1 MTAKEELP
9 TELRS
14 AVRAG
19 LELDTPLKD
28 RLAAIANRTR
38 IQHPDFAATIDRL
51 VERLRDSGA
60 VSAVPQPGDLMP
72 PFLLPDETGRLM
84 RLQDLL
90 AEGPAAICFHRGHW
104 CPFCRT
110 NITAL
115 AKAQDQIG
123 ALGAR
128 LAAITPDRATYAL
141 MLKEL
146 SGARFPVLTDVDNG
160 YALSL
165 NLAIWLDSEMQGFIR
180 ERGHN
185 LPKFQGNP
193 SWVVPVP
200 ATFVV
205 RRDGVIAARFLD
217 PDYRQRMSI
226 EDLIDGLKQA
236 R

>member
-1 MTAKEELP
+1 VTAKELP
-9 TELRS
+9 TELGRT
-14 AVRAG
+14 VRAG

-28 RLAAIANRTR
+28 RLTAIASRTR
-38 IQHPDFAATIDRL
+38 VQHPDFAATVDRL
-51 VERLRDSGA
+51 VARLRDSGA
-60 VSAVPQPGDLMP
+60 VSAVPQPGDLLP

-84 RLQDLL
+84 RLQDVL
-90 AEGPAAICFHRGHW
+90 ADGPAAICFHRGHW

-115 AKAQDQIG
+115 AKAQEEI
-123 ALGAR
+123 ATLGAR
-128 LAAITPDRATYAL
+128 IVAITPDRATYAL

-165 NLAIWLDSEMQGFIR
+165 NLAIWLDLELQGYMR
-180 ERGHN
+180 EAGRD
-185 LPKFQGNP
+185 LPRYQGNP
-193 SWVVPVP
+193 SWMVPVP

-205 RRDGVIAARFLD
+205 RRDSVIAARYLD

-226 EDLIDGLKQA
+226 EDLIDALKQA